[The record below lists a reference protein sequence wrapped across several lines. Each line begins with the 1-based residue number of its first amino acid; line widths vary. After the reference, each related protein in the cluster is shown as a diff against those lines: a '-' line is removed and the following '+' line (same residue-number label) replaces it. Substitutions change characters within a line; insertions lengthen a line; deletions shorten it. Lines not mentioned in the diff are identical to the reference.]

1 MKDVFISF
9 SSREQNEATRICEYL
24 ESHSL
29 TCFISSRDLIPG
41 EEYASQLVNN
51 ISDAKCV
58 VLMLSSNS
66 NQSPHVLREV
76 EYAVSH
82 RIPILVYPLE
92 TVTLSKS
99 MEYFLMT
106 HQWIID
112 TPDKDEKL
120 YEAAMN
126 IIHPKDSKSTI
137 TKEAERSQTSNELPT
152 ISKNIKFIVSILLV
166 IVVILVII
174 GILLG
179 RSAKQKKPIEEST
192 NTTETQNK
200 MVDWK
205 LGDTITFGNYYDE
218 PIEWRVIHI
227 NDDGTAVLLSEQ
239 ILTFKV
245 FDAPESGEFNY
256 YEGQSYWGSYGEG
269 ITDPFLLMQLHGSND
284 WAFSNLRGWLY
295 SDKETVIY
303 NDQAPTKKAAGKN
316 FYSTE
321 PGFSYGFSPEEKE
334 AIVLTPHYAMPNHS
348 AIDASE
354 RASLTVYDTFYL
366 LSSDEL
372 IWLKEAGMNI
382 YATPTNAAIEH
393 NKEPD
398 GYPSHVETY
407 GIETY
412 YWWLRDTPKENADL
426 VNIVTCEL
434 EEGNGLDFIPW
445 YAGVEHGVRPAVT
458 VDMSSPIFK

>member
-9 SSREQNEATRICEYL
+9 SSKEQDEATRICNYL
-24 ESHSL
+24 ESRSL

-41 EEYASQLVNN
+41 EEYASQLVDN

-58 VLMLSSNS
+58 VLMLSTNS

-92 TVTLSKS
+92 QVTLSKS

-106 HQWIID
+106 HQWIVD

-120 YEAAMN
+120 YEAIRRLIESQDEETRKTEATF
-126 IIHPKDSKSTI
+126 PSPSE
-137 TKEAERSQTSNELPT
+137 KEVLLKLIA
-152 ISKNIKFIVSILLV
+152 SILLM
-166 IVVILVII
+166 IGIILVIV

-179 RSAKQKKPIEEST
+179 RSAKSKNPIEEST
-192 NTTETQNK
+192 DSTEIQERI
-200 MVDWK
+200 DWK
-205 LGDTITFGNYYDE
+205 LGDTITFGNYYGA
-218 PIEWRVIHI
+218 PIEWRVIHL
-227 NDDGTAVLLSEQ
+227 NDDGTAVLLSKY

-245 FDAPESGEFNY
+245 FDAAESGNFNI
-256 YEGQSYWGSYGEG
+256 YEGESYWGSAGEG

-284 WAFSNLRGWLY
+284 WAFSNIRAWLY
-295 SDKETVIY
+295 SDKETVSY
-303 NDQAPTKKAAGKN
+303 NDQAPTREAAGKN

-321 PGFSYGFSPEEKE
+321 PGFSYGFTPEEKE
-334 AIVLTPHYAMPNHS
+334 AIVLTPHYALPNHS

-372 IWLKEAGMNI
+372 DWLKEAGMNV
-382 YATPTNAAIEH
+382 YATPSSAAIEH
-393 NKEPD
+393 SKDPED
-398 GYPSHVETY
+398 YTSHVNVY
-407 GIETY
+407 GVESY
-412 YWWLRDTPKENADL
+412 YWWLRDTPEENADL
-426 VNIVTCEL
+426 VNVVMTEI
-434 EEGNGLDFIPW
+434 EEEVGFRIIPW
-445 YAGVEHGVRPAVT
+445 YAGVEYGVRPAVT